1 MRERVLVVAD
11 DPGVREQLSAALGR
25 EGFTLVTTPPGRDVP
40 ARLAKDG
47 PFDVILTDLSLAEM
61 GGLELMAH
69 VRRAQPDAEVVV
81 LAGAEAG
88 DAAQQALRMGAADF
102 LRVPLR
108 AAEASATV
116 KRALLVRAL
125 MGENE
130 GLRRVIRAFESARTL
145 SACLETADVLP
156 LTLDI
161 LSAALGRERA
171 VARLVDEDSSDPIE
185 GIYLRGLGDA
195 EAAELRALIEQRKL
209 FDPSELERPVTR
221 GSEGLRSA
229 LERRGLGDAELLAL
243 PLRVDGRVAGA
254 IWLFSD
260 GEPFT
265 PGDVRCAEIVV
276 KQAELALLNSERFSH
291 ATEKAFVDDVTELY
305 NARYLLAAL
314 DREIE
319 RADRGGLALSVLFLD
334 LDRFKL
340 VNDRYG
346 HLVGS
351 AVLCELGG
359 VLRDAVRAVDTVGRY
374 GGDEFTILLVDT
386 GLEGAHNVAERIRS
400 AVMNRIFGANRGL
413 RLELTL
419 SVGLATFPAHG
430 STREQLIDAADKAM
444 YLAKAL
450 GRNRVCTAD
459 DLAESLG
466 S

>member
-1 MRERVLVVAD
+1 MRERVLLVAD
-11 DPGVREQLSAALGR
+11 DPELREQLSAVLGR
-25 EGFTLVTTPPGRDVP
+25 EGYALVTSPPGRDVP
-40 ARLAKDG
+40 ARMAKDG
-47 PFDVILTDLSLAEM
+47 PFDVILTDLSQAEM

-69 VRRAQPDAEVVV
+69 ARRAHSDAEVIV
-81 LAGAEAG
+81 LAEPGAG
-88 DAAQQALRMGAADF
+88 DAVSQALRMGAADF
-102 LRVPLR
+102 LRVPL
-108 AAEASATV
+108 APAEVSATL
-116 KRALLVRAL
+116 KRALLVRGL

-130 GLRRVIRAFESARTL
+130 AQRRVIRAFESARTL

-156 LTLDI
+156 LALDI
-161 LSAALGRERA
+161 LSSALGRERA
-171 VARLVDEDSSDPIE
+171 VARLVGGDLTDPIE
-185 GIYLRGLGDA
+185 GIYLRGLSDA
-195 EAAELRALIEQRKL
+195 DAAELRGLIEQRKL
-209 FDPSELERPVTR
+209 FDPAELERPVTR

-229 LERRGLGDAELLAL
+229 LERRGLGDLELLAL
-243 PLRVDGRVAGA
+243 PLRVDGRVVGA

-260 GEPFT
+260 GKAFT
-265 PGDVRCAEIVV
+265 PGDVRCAEIIV

-291 ATEKAFVDDVTELY
+291 ATEKAFIDDVTELY

-319 RADRGGLALSVLFLD
+319 RADRGQLALSVLFLD

-351 AVLCELGG
+351 SVLCELGG

-386 GLEGAHNVAERIRS
+386 GLEGARLVAERIRS
-400 AVMNRIFGANRGL
+400 AVMERAFGSNRGL
-413 RLELTL
+413 RLDLTL
-419 SVGLATFPAHG
+419 SVGLATFPSHG
-430 STREQLIDAADKAM
+430 TTREQLIDAADKAM

-459 DLAESLG
+459 DLADSLG
-466 S
+466 G

>member
-11 DPGVREQLSAALGR
+11 DPGVRDELSAALGR
-25 EGFTLVTTPPGRDVP
+25 EGFALVTTPPGRDVP

-88 DAAQQALRMGAADF
+88 DTAQQALRMGAADF
-102 LRVPLR
+102 LRLPLR
-108 AAEASATV
+108 AAVASATV

-171 VARLVDEDSSDPIE
+171 VARLVDEDASDPIA

-209 FDPSELERPVTR
+209 FDPGELERPVTR

-291 ATEKAFVDDVTELY
+291 ATEKAFVDDVM
-305 NARYLLAAL
+305 
-314 DREIE
+314 
-319 RADRGGLALSVLFLD
+319 FLD

-359 VLRDAVRAVDTVGRY
+359 VLRHAVRAVDTVGRY

-386 GLEGAHNVAERIRS
+386 GLDGAHNVAERIRS

-450 GRNRVCTAD
+450 GRNRVCTAN
-459 DLAESLG
+459 DLAESLRG
-466 S
+466 